1 MGVGHWGHTPQLALH
16 PQRYG
21 VMPVPWLVADGYIAN
36 YQEVLNELPLILV
49 TSNWVKEMYV
59 QDIAKYLLILMKD
72 ENLRNKMGVEAR
84 KHVVENFYYR
94 IVAQRFITIMR
105 DRLGIS

>member
-1 MGVGHWGHTPQLALH
+1 M
-16 PQRYG
+16 
-21 VMPVPWLVADGYIAN
+21 N
-36 YQEVLNELPLILV
+36 
-49 TSNWVKEMYV
+49 
-59 QDIAKYLLILMKD
+59 D

-84 KHVVENFYYR
+84 KHVVENFDYR